1 VSPLFPPTVTSIF
14 FCTDTVAAKI
24 KEEMT
29 AEKRILKQDAKI
41 TAEINCLQITG
52 YK

>member
-1 VSPLFPPTVTSIF
+1 VSPLFRPTMTTIF
-14 FCTDTVAAKI
+14 VCTDTVAAKI

-29 AEKRILKQDAKI
+29 VEKRILKQDAKI
-41 TAEINCLQITG
+41 TAEINCLQIAG